1 MENLSCDT
9 MPTLITQTQ
18 DETQTPEESYN
29 QAIGNISDLK
39 TVTELAGIQSPKG
52 DVTSFKKM
60 CRSNNDVKVKSHTR
74 RRKKS
79 STPRKKLI
87 QSTSTNT
94 KSCASMDH
102 ASFAEILRIQKVE
115 TAEWKKKNV
124 SNPSTRLNCEKWN
137 EFWKNAASL
146 EKNKL

>member
-1 MENLSCDT
+1 
-9 MPTLITQTQ
+9 
-18 DETQTPEESYN
+18 
-29 QAIGNISDLK
+29 
-39 TVTELAGIQSPKG
+39 
-52 DVTSFKKM
+52 
-60 CRSNNDVKVKSHTR
+60 
-74 RRKKS
+74 
-79 STPRKKLI
+79 
-87 QSTSTNT
+87 
-94 KSCASMDH
+94 MDH